1 VAPIWNTCTTDLQF
15 KYVIELITDSQIKGK
30 IQSPEPQFLSPLQ
43 FILQTQSKKKK
54 KKKKTLFAS
63 VLSTTNK
70 GKQSQQSLNPCLIIR
85 SMFSATLRDF
95 LEDLARTI
103 MHNAIRVIVGRN

>member
-1 VAPIWNTCTTDLQF
+1 MAPIWNICTTDLQF
-15 KYVIELITDSQIKGK
+15 KYVIEYSQIKEK
-30 IQSPEPQFLSPLQ
+30 FNLQNLSSSL
-43 FILQTQSKKKK
+43 LYSSSYKHRV
-54 KKKKTLFAS
+54 KKKTLFAS

-70 GKQSQQSLNPCLIIR
+70 GKQSQQSLNPCLIIH
-85 SMFSATLRDF
+85 SMFSATLHDF